1 MAGVPIGTKH
11 GGLAGF
17 NTVDGYLESMFR
29 GFRIDILKPED
40 YQAMTQQSETLDGAT
55 ENPTPSPV
63 TSSPPAHARAPSL
76 AAAARFT
83 SSALS
88 ARKGHQLV
96 APSRGRWILPFASR
110 ATRRAQSR

>member
-55 ENPTPSPV
+55 ETRRPLR
-63 TSSPPAHARAPSL
+63 SPPPHPHTHAHRRLLRRRASL
-76 AAAARFT
+76 PLRCP
-83 SSALS
+83 
-88 ARKGHQLV
+88 RE
-96 APSRGRWILPFASR
+96 R
-110 ATRRAQSR
+110 ATN